1 VSSHPVHRSILV
13 VDLEN
18 STAALRTNPVKEQ
31 LRCQIYTVLREAMV
45 DTGIEDRWCDPFE
58 DRGDGVLALF
68 HPVDELPK
76 TYLLSRL
83 VPALTRRLIEYNRC
97 IPEEERPGHFMRM
110 RTVLHAGE
118 VHRDANGPFG
128 EAVDLA
134 CRLLDSPTLKRCLRL
149 AFSPLV
155 LAVSEDLY
163 WGIVKHGY
171 DGICPSTYQPS
182 VRVLI
187 AGRRRQGF
195 VHVPSVLQLA
205 SSDASARD
213 HVA

>member
-1 VSSHPVHRSILV
+1 VHRSILV

-18 STAALRTNPVKEQ
+18 STAALRTNPVKEE
-31 LRCQIYTVLREAMV
+31 LRCQIYCLLRQAMAEA
-45 DTGIEDRWCDPFE
+45 GIEDRWCDPFE
-58 DRGDGVLALF
+58 DRGDGVLALI
-68 HPVDELPK
+68 HPVDQLPK

-83 VPALTRRLIEYNRC
+83 IPALARGLTDYNRC
-97 IPEEERPGHFMRM
+97 VPEAERPGHRMRM
-110 RTVLHAGE
+110 RAVLHAGE
-118 VHRDANGPFG
+118 VHRDDNGPFG

-134 CRLLDSPTLKRCLRL
+134 CRLLDSPKLKCRLRDSP
-149 AFSPLV
+149 SPLV
-155 LAVSEDLY
+155 LVVSEDIY

-195 VHVPSVLQLA
+195 VHVPPALQLA
-205 SSDASARD
+205 SSDASVRH